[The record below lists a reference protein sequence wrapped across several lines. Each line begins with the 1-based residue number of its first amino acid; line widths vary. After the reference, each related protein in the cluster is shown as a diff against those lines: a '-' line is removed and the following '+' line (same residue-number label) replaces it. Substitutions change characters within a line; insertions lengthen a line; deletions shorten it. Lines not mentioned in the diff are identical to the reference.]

1 MLDKDNW
8 VGPRIAL
15 YQWIRTVLKMD
26 PDPSP
31 DTDSDQIL
39 GVKLLYDFF
48 VYQSQTHSLAHSVI
62 NDFLLPFIFQNNVYR
77 TFFVI

>member
-48 VYQSQTHSLAHSVI
+48 VYQSQTHSLKFFFAFYRLMHFQFVTYSVS
-62 NDFLLPFIFQNNVYR
+62 PSQV
-77 TFFVI
+77 